1 MELKKPEYILER
13 YGVYGFELA
22 NGARILGMP
31 YPSAE
36 LDYWES
42 MKDVGI
48 DAVICLT
55 EDKPMY
61 GSSPLQIL
69 ASCALSDKS
78 GGFYDNGQTREEGRE
93 EALRYRDLARK
104 AAEALREGKSVA
116 AHCQGG
122 TGRTGTLIGAALL
135 ELGLPLDSVL
145 AALEQA
151 NSLRKRGD
159 HGWPESPWQMDFLR
173 NYR

>member
-1 MELKKPEYILER
+1 MKLGKPEYILER
-13 YGVYGFELA
+13 YGVYGFELE

-31 YPSAE
+31 YPSEE

-78 GGFYDNGQTREEGRE
+78 GSFYDNEQKQE
-93 EALRYRDLARK
+93 EAGEEARRYRDLARQT
-104 AAEALREGKSVA
+104 AEALREGKSVA
-116 AHCQGG
+116 AHCKGG

-135 ELGLPLDSVL
+135 ELGFSLESVL
-145 AALEQA
+145 TALEQA
-151 NSLRKRGD
+151 NSLRRRGD
-159 HGWPESPWQMDFLR
+159 HGWPESPWQMDFLKT
-173 NYR
+173 YS